1 MKISLIKISKDK
13 DLPIKT
19 PYAGKYRNSDGT
31 VKHGVYLRKYK
42 NTTDK
47 LFINNGHL
55 MRVYKYPNI
64 DCKFSSPKINDY
76 NLHLCGGWAFR
87 GVNEKE
93 VIERVI
99 KGLKPMGIFVTT
111 EVQKWESVCKKSG
124 LPYLIAPNHFTT
136 EDHFDIGI
144 SCKGTF
150 DENFDLQNLIIDYME
165 YSDKVK
171 ISLPAEEIGAY
182 ILSLKDIQIS
192 SYLTSDYANPNTDQ
206 ELIVTG
212 LILGYPIE
220 TTVSIM
226 WT

>member
-1 MKISLIKISKDK
+1 MLIKISKDK
-13 DLPIKT
+13 DLPAKT
-19 PYAGKYRNSDGT
+19 PYAGKYRNLDST
-31 VKHGVYLRKYK
+31 IKHGIYIRKYK
-42 NTTDK
+42 HTTDK

-76 NLHLCGGWAFR
+76 NLHLCGGWSFKKT
-87 GVNEKE
+87 NEKE
-93 VIERVI
+93 TIERVI
-99 KGLKPMGIFVTT
+99 KSLKPMGFFVTT
-111 EVQKWESVCKKSG
+111 EVKKWESVCKKSK
-124 LPYLIAPNHFTT
+124 LSYSIVPNHIPT
-136 EDHFDIGI
+136 EKHFDIGI

-150 DENFDLQNLIIDYME
+150 GENFDLQNLMLDYMA
-165 YSDKVK
+165 YSEKVK
-171 ISLPAEEIGAY
+171 IPLPAEEIGAY
-182 ILSLKDIQIS
+182 ILSLKDVQIS

-226 WT
+226 WM